1 MNEFY
6 YQVINKVID
15 KVGDQFGR
23 EGNESTLLTDLRNV
37 RIFFIF

>member
-15 KVGDQFGR
+15 KIGDQFGR
-23 EGNESTLLTDLRNV
+23 EGNENVLLNELKNV
-37 RIFFIF
+37 RIF